1 MRGMKEVVKLVCGY
15 LNKENIEYV
24 LVGGLAVIMY
34 GEPRMTM
41 DLDIVLKIPED
52 KIEELVGFLKN
63 NDFFADKEDIEMA
76 FEEKSH
82 CTVQDK
88 NSAIR
93 LDIKGV
99 YGERE
104 LESINDKIAF
114 DYEGE
119 KIYLA
124 SLEDTIA
131 NKLLFGREHDIKD
144 AEGIYARQL
153 KNLDTKKLE
162 QKCKKLGV
170 YEEFTNMK
178 KRVEKYLEE
187 IGE

>member
-1 MRGMKEVVKLVCGY
+1 MKEVIKRVCSY

-41 DLDIVLKIPED
+41 NLDIVLKIPED
-52 KIEELVGFLKN
+52 KIEGLVEFLKKE
-63 NDFFADKEDIEMA
+63 DFFADKEDIKMA
-76 FEEKSH
+76 FDEKSH

-88 NSAIR
+88 KSMIR

-99 YGERE
+99 YSERE
-104 LESINDKIAF
+104 MESIKDKIPF

-119 KIYLA
+119 RIYLA

-131 NKLLFGREHDIKD
+131 NKLLFGREQDIKD
-144 AEGIYARQL
+144 AEGIYARQME
-153 KNLDTKKLE
+153 KRDMEKLE
-162 QKCKKLGV
+162 RKCKSLGV
-170 YEEFTNMK
+170 YEEFTDMK
-178 KRVEKYLEE
+178 NRVEK
-187 IGE
+187 

>member
-1 MRGMKEVVKLVCGY
+1 MKEVIKLVCSY
-15 LNKENIEYV
+15 LNGENIDYV

-41 DLDIVLKIPED
+41 DLDMVLKIPED
-52 KIEELVGFLKN
+52 KIEGLVEFLNK
-63 NDFFADKEDIEMA
+63 NDFFADKEDIVMA
-76 FEEKSH
+76 FGEKSH

-104 LESINDKIAF
+104 MGSIKDRIPF

-131 NKLLFGREHDIKD
+131 NKLYFKREQDIKD
-144 AEGIYARQL
+144 AESIYARQL
-153 KNLDTKKLE
+153 KNLNTEKLE
-162 QKCKKLGV
+162 QKCKKLEV
-170 YEEFTNMK
+170 YEEFLEMK
-178 KRVEKYLEE
+178 KRVDKYLDGV
-187 IGE
+187 GE